1 MPHHVNVKRTIWVW
15 WSWYEPQI
23 SSIRDASPAAPKA
36 ISCCKKAQRKCLVQV
51 NDTFGSKVDL
61 LDKYHDELFIWCKKL
76 MMLAPRKSPTVNDI
90 KFWWTSSF
98 TQWHADESQ
107 LVCWPKFVQVLLIK
121 NIRSTYNKTLGWEPW
136 SSGYGRRLIFQSQ
149 YRILDGHFFTF
160 ICCKVWNV
168 CLKRRKKQKRG
179 RGWHIYL

>member
-1 MPHHVNVKRTIWVW
+1 MWKEQSEFDGRDTNHRSLLSETLHLLPLKPFRVVKKLKENV
-15 WSWYEPQI
+15 WSELMI
-23 SSIRDASPAAPKA
+23 
-36 ISCCKKAQRKCLVQV
+36 
-51 NDTFGSKVDL
+51 L
-61 LDKYHDELFIWCKKL
+61 LDQKL
-76 MMLAPRKSPTVNDI
+76 ISLTKSPRVNDI

-168 CLKRRKKQKRG
+168 CLKRRKNKKEAGDGTYIYNKNVHVDQQCIDQKCPKI
-179 RGWHIYL
+179 H

>member
-1 MPHHVNVKRTIWVW
+1 MVVIRTTDLFYQRQLFKQVC
-15 WSWYEPQI
+15 
-23 SSIRDASPAAPKA
+23 ALPAAPKA
-36 ISCCKKAQRKCLVQV
+36 ISCCKKAQRKCLVRV

-107 LVCWPKFVQVLLIK
+107 LVC
-121 NIRSTYNKTLGWEPW
+121 
-136 SSGYGRRLIFQSQ
+136 
-149 YRILDGHFFTF
+149 
-160 ICCKVWNV
+160 
-168 CLKRRKKQKRG
+168 
-179 RGWHIYL
+179 